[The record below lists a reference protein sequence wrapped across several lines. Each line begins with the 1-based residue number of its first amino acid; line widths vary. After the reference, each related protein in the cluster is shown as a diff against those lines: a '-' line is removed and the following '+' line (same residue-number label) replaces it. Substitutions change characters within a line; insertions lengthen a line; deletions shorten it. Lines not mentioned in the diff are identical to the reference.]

1 MTNFRRIPLL
11 VAGAVLLAALS
22 LALLSAAA
30 APPPAGAIVP
40 PKDCDYIRKNGH
52 RYNIKADQLR
62 CTTARRYSASYLS
75 SGHKP
80 SGYACQRP
88 RGSKIAF
95 RCWRGIKTFFAIRR

>member
-1 MTNFRRIPLL
+1 MMRICGTRE
-11 VAGAVLLAALS
+11 ATGATTLLAAVCVAVLS
-22 LALLSAAA
+22 TSA
-30 APPPAGAIVP
+30 APPPADAIVP
-40 PKDCDYIRKNGH
+40 PTDCHNITVKGH

-62 CTTARRYSASYLS
+62 CATAKRYSTSYLR

-80 SGYACQRP
+80 SGYTCQKP